1 MHTLTQRTSS
11 ILWTVIL
18 VLVALLAYLVL
29 QSSATAQTDSI
40 PSNAVIFI
48 EESTC
53 PTGWSPLT
61 AAEGR
66 YLVGVPNGG
75 QLGATVGTALSDQE
89 NRPVGQHTHTVND
102 PGHGHTVNDPGH
114 SHSASDA
121 GHSHGVTDPGHSHS
135 LSGVRVDG
143 GGNGDGDGSPEFS
156 SSGNPTTSNST
167 TGITID
173 SANANITVQN
183 ANTGITL
190 DNNTTGVTIADEG
203 TVAGTNA
210 PYVQLLVCQ
219 KD

>member
-1 MHTLTQRTSS
+1 MNTTTHRNPV
-11 ILWTVIL
+11 LWTVII
-18 VLVALLAYLVL
+18 VLVALLAYVVL

-40 PSNAVIFI
+40 PSKAVIFI

-53 PTGWSPLT
+53 PSGWTALT

-66 YLVGVPNGG
+66 YLVGRPGGG
-75 QLGATVGTALSDQE
+75 QVGATVGTALSDQE
-89 NRPVGQHTHTVND
+89 NRAVGQHSHTVND

-121 GHSHGVTDPGHSHS
+121 GHSHGVTDPGHTHS

-143 GGNGDGDGSPEFS
+143 GGNGDGNGSPKFS

-167 TGITID
+167 TGIAID
-173 SANANITVQN
+173 SASANITVQS

-190 DNNTTGVTIADEG
+190 DNTTTGVTIADEG
-203 TVAGTNA
+203 MVAGTNA